1 MEEKMGQGIATDTG
15 RERGRE
21 GKAENGLA

>member
-1 MEEKMGQGIATDTG
+1 MEEKDGKGQSYQYRG
-15 RERGRE
+15 GRE

>member
-1 MEEKMGQGIATDTG
+1 MEEKDGKGQSYQY
-15 RERGRE
+15 REGGRE